1 MPTFT
6 YKAKRG
12 PDRTEEGEI
21 DAASQ
26 AEAADILN
34 ARGLVPITIKEGTVV
49 RREGR
54 RRRWSRRITRREV
67 VVFTYQLASLTR
79 SGVPILR
86 ALATIRDQT
95 EHPRF
100 KRLVSGIERRI
111 RDGEMLSDAM
121 RGYGA
126 QFPELYVS
134 MVRSGESGG
143 VLDTVLTRLA
153 EAMDQEED
161 MRRRVQSAMAYP
173 MLTLV
178 MGLLTVFILLTFFLP
193 RVLSLFDEYEKLP
206 LPTRILVETSQF
218 CENHWYW
225 LVLGI
230 ALVAA
235 LFRRMATHER
245 GRLYVDGLKLK
256 LPLFGSFMLLTDIA
270 RFSRTLALL
279 LKSGLSIDRVLI
291 LGSQTVSNQV
301 LREEIEGVRRQTI
314 SQGMPFSEGV
324 KRARHFPVFVANMC
338 AVGEEA
344 GRLDEALDEVAAFYE
359 RQIDRQCQLAISLLE
374 PILIL
379 VVGALVGFIVAA
391 MLLPIFEL
399 GTRM

>member
-6 YKAKRG
+6 YKAKQG

-34 ARGLVPITIKEGTVV
+34 GRGLVPITIKEGTVV

-100 KRLVSGIERRI
+100 KELVGGIERRI

-178 MGLLTVFILLTFFLP
+178 MGILTVFILLTFFLP

-206 LPTRILVETSQF
+206 LPTRILVEMSQF

-245 GRLYVDGLKLK
+245 GRLYVDGVKLK

>member
-1 MPTFT
+1 
-6 YKAKRG
+6 
-12 PDRTEEGEI
+12 
-21 DAASQ
+21 
-26 AEAADILN
+26 
-34 ARGLVPITIKEGTVV
+34 
-49 RREGR
+49 
-54 RRRWSRRITRREV
+54 
-67 VVFTYQLASLTR
+67 
-79 SGVPILR
+79 
-86 ALATIRDQT
+86 
-95 EHPRF
+95 
-100 KRLVSGIERRI
+100 
-111 RDGEMLSDAM
+111 
-121 RGYGA
+121 
-126 QFPELYVS
+126 
-134 MVRSGESGG
+134 
-143 VLDTVLTRLA
+143 
-153 EAMDQEED
+153 
-161 MRRRVQSAMAYP
+161 
-173 MLTLV
+173 
-178 MGLLTVFILLTFFLP
+178 
-193 RVLSLFDEYEKLP
+193 
-206 LPTRILVETSQF
+206 
-218 CENHWYW
+218 
-225 LVLGI
+225 
-230 ALVAA
+230 
-235 LFRRMATHER
+235 
-245 GRLYVDGLKLK
+245 
-256 LPLFGSFMLLTDIA
+256 MLLTDIA